1 MRLLL
6 FINLIAI
13 VVIAGALG
21 RYYEGTPLPWKLSSW
36 QALSAAPQSRPDAA
50 TPQTPDQRPELSET
64 ASVTPS
70 PNPRRAAPKVLE
82 TPAAPARA
90 TLRILTEG
98 AYPPFNYRNGE
109 GELTGFD
116 VDMAKALCT
125 HLERECSIET
135 RAWNELLPALKR
147 GEADA
152 VIASMLIPS
161 HGRHIVDADIAFTQP
176 YYTTPG
182 HFAARRDARLA
193 GASAEALAGRRI
205 VVEKGSTHE
214 AFLRARFPDSIILD
228 VGSLAIAEASLA
240 NGRADL
246 LFADRNA
253 LLRWTMNGEGEG
265 CCRLVGGDY
274 ADPVYFGEGAGVAV
288 RSEDETLLA
297 EIDETLTRMKTDGTK
312 KGIALRYFGQAI
324 R

>member
-1 MRLLL
+1 
-6 FINLIAI
+6 
-13 VVIAGALG
+13 VV
-21 RYYEGTPLPWKLSSW
+21 ET
-36 QALSAAPQSRPDAA
+36 
-50 TPQTPDQRPELSET
+50 PELSGA

-70 PNPRRAAPKVLE
+70 PNPRRNTPAVLE
-82 TPAAPARA
+82 TPTAPARSR
-90 TLRILTEG
+90 LRILTEG

-116 VDMAKALCT
+116 VDIAKGLCA
-125 HLERECSIET
+125 HIERECSIET

-152 VIASMLIPS
+152 VIASMLVPS
-161 HGRHIVDADIAFTQP
+161 HGRHNVDADIAFTQP

-205 VVEKGSTHE
+205 VVETGSTHE
-214 AFLRARFPDSIILD
+214 AFLKARFPDSIILD
-228 VGSLAIAEASLA
+228 VGSLATAEASLA

-253 LLRWTMNGEGEG
+253 LLRWTMSGKGAE

-288 RSEDETLLA
+288 RFDDDALRE
-297 EIDETLTRMKTDGTK
+297 EIDKTLAKMKTDGTYK
-312 KGIALRYFGQAI
+312 EIALRYFGQLI

>member
-21 RYYEGTPLPWKLSSW
+21 RNYEGTPLPWKLSSW
-36 QALSAAPQSRPDAA
+36 QEQVAAPEA
-50 TPQTPDQRPELSET
+50 TPQTPEVSET
-64 ASVTPS
+64 ASVTPA
-70 PNPRRAAPKVLE
+70 PHPRRSEPSVLE
-82 TPAAPARA
+82 TPAASTKAP
-90 TLRILTEG
+90 LRILTEG

-116 VDMAKALCT
+116 VDIAKALCA
-125 HLERECSIET
+125 HLDRECSIET
-135 RAWNELLPALKR
+135 RAWNDLLPALKR

-152 VIASMLIPS
+152 VIASMLVPS
-161 HGRHIVDADIAFTQP
+161 HGRHSVDADIAFTQP

-205 VVEKGSTHE
+205 VVETGSTHE
-214 AFLRARFPDSIILD
+214 AFLKARFPDSIILD
-228 VGSLAIAEASLA
+228 VGSLATAETSLA

-246 LFADRNA
+246 LFADRNT
-253 LLRWTMNGEGEG
+253 LLRWVMNGKGAD

-274 ADPVYFGEGAGVAV
+274 ADPVYFGEGAGIAV
-288 RSEDETLLA
+288 RSDDEALRA
-297 EIDETLTRMKTDGTK
+297 EIDKTLTKMKTDGTQ

>member
-6 FINLIAI
+6 FVNLIAI

-21 RYYEGTPLPWKLSSW
+21 RNYEGTPLPWKLSSW
-36 QALSAAPQSRPDAA
+36 QKLSAAPQTPPDVETSQ
-50 TPQTPDQRPELSET
+50 TPQSPEVSET
-64 ASVTPS
+64 APITPK
-70 PNPRRAAPKVLE
+70 PKPRRAEPVVLE
-82 TPAAPARA
+82 TPAAPAKAR
-90 TLRILTEG
+90 LRILTEG
-98 AYPPFNYRNGE
+98 VYPPFNYRNGE

-116 VDMAKALCT
+116 VDMAKALCA
-125 HLERECSIET
+125 HLERECSIEA
-135 RAWNELLPALKR
+135 RAWNDLLPALKR

-152 VIASMLIPS
+152 VIASMLVPS
-161 HGRHIVDADIAFTQP
+161 HGRHNVDADIAFTQP

-205 VVEKGSTHE
+205 VVETGSTHE
-214 AFLRARFPDSIILD
+214 AFLKARFPDSIILD
-228 VGSLAIAEASLA
+228 VGSLAIAETSLA

-253 LLRWTMNGEGEG
+253 LLRWTMNGKGAE

-274 ADPVYFGEGAGVAV
+274 ADPIYFGEGAGVAV
-288 RSEDETLLA
+288 RSDDEALRA
-297 EIDETLTRMKTDGTK
+297 EIDKTLTRMKADGTQ